1 MCRSATPIIG
11 LYAAALRDTP
21 LRAERLDP
29 MITLAFPESWAVGS
43 MSWYLE
49 SNGSE
54 PIMAIGSIAIPE
66 GARVDL
72 HISYVESI
80 LENAEGR
87 VSYSGS
93 RRPVDLR
100 FLGSLPQNCVESL
113 HLQSIIEPESI
124 KSLPHLAPGLRRLY
138 LAMTELG
145 DEALESVCR
154 LTDLTYLQ
162 TFGNNFTDSGVQ
174 VLAGLQGLESLYL
187 EEGSLSA
194 AAFAFA
200 DQIPRLKR
208 LGLQDVPIGAE
219 ELADLRARL
228 PDVEVG

>member
-1 MCRSATPIIG
+1 
-11 LYAAALRDTP
+11 
-21 LRAERLDP
+21 

-113 HLQSIIEPESI
+113 HLQSIIVTI
-124 KSLPHLAPGLRRLY
+124 QAP
-138 LAMTELG
+138 
-145 DEALESVCR
+145 
-154 LTDLTYLQ
+154 
-162 TFGNNFTDSGVQ
+162 
-174 VLAGLQGLESLYL
+174 
-187 EEGSLSA
+187 
-194 AAFAFA
+194 
-200 DQIPRLKR
+200 
-208 LGLQDVPIGAE
+208 
-219 ELADLRARL
+219 
-228 PDVEVG
+228 